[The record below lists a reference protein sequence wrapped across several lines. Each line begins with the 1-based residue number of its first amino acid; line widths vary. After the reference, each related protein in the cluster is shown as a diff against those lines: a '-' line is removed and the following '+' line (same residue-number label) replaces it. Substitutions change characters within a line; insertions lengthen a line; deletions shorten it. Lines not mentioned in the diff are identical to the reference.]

1 MISPGA
7 VGGGLFSQL
16 NAWDTEAFL
25 FLNGLHSPGWDGVMQ
40 LVSSPWVLVPV
51 HLFLIWGI
59 VHRPRWRECGV
70 LAALVLFIV
79 LIDLSGAHAIKE
91 LVQRVRPSWQADLS
105 SVVHL
110 VGGRRGGMYG
120 FASTH
125 TAYAFA
131 LATFA
136 AMAVRGRF
144 LAVVLFGWA
153 VVVGYSRVYMGLH
166 FPGDVLGGAV
176 WGMSV
181 AAGVSWVFS
190 RSLQWP
196 ERYPLAP
203 VPVVVVAG
211 AVNSLQD
218 SMRPAPARPEKAA
231 APDL

>member
-1 MISPGA
+1 MMSLG
-7 VGGGLFSQL
+7 VTGGTLLSQL
-16 NAWDTEAFL
+16 NAWDTDAFL
-25 FLNGLHSPGWDGVMQ
+25 FLNGMHSPGWDWAMQ
-40 LVSSPWVLVPV
+40 LVSSPWALVPI
-51 HLFLIWGI
+51 HLLLVWGI
-59 VHRPRWRECGV
+59 VHRPRWRECGL
-70 LAALVLFIV
+70 LAALALFIV

-91 LVQRVRPSWQADLS
+91 FAQRLRPSWQADLS
-105 SVVHL
+105 PVVHL

-120 FASTH
+120 FSSTH

-136 AMAVRGRF
+136 ALAVRGRF
-144 LAVVLFGWA
+144 LAVVIFAWA

-176 WGMSV
+176 WGALV

-196 ERYPLAP
+196 ERYPLPLGPA
-203 VPVVVVAG
+203 VMAG
-211 AVNSLQD
+211 AVSSLKPRV
-218 SMRPAPARPEKAA
+218 RPGAVRPEHAV

>member
-1 MISPGA
+1 MIFPGA
-7 VGGGLFSQL
+7 AGGGVFSQL

-25 FLNGLHSPGWDGVMQ
+25 FLNGLHSTGWDGAMS
-40 LVSSPWVLVPV
+40 LVSSVWVLVPV
-51 HLFLIWGI
+51 HLLLILGI
-59 VHRPRWRECGV
+59 VHRPRWRECGL
-70 LAALVLFIV
+70 LAALALFIV

-91 LVQRVRPSWQADLS
+91 FAQRLRPSWQADLS
-105 SVVHL
+105 PVVHL
-110 VGGRRGGMYG
+110 GGGRRGGMYG

-136 AMAVRGRF
+136 ALAVRVRF
-144 LAVVLFGWA
+144 LAVVIFAWA

-176 WGMSV
+176 WGALV

-190 RSLQWP
+190 RSLQWS
-196 ERYPLAP
+196 ERYPLPLGPA
-203 VPVVVVAG
+203 VMAG
-211 AVNSLQD
+211 AVSSLKPRV
-218 SMRPAPARPEKAA
+218 RPGAVRPENAV